1 MLFSPALTAQIIK
14 EFLCILRDKKT
25 RIVLI
30 APPVMQLIIFSYAI
44 TLDVNNVNITLFN
57 QDHGYY
63 SEQFIGHLANASFVN
78 NIETVHSYKQLAQRM
93 NLRKSLIAVVI
104 PADFSSSL
112 SRGDNPQIQV
122 IADGRRA
129 NSAQVATGYV
139 QTICRLFL
147 STVNNR
153 QVSTNPVTLR
163 HWFNSNLQYQWF
175 VVPGLSGVLSMVVA
189 LMLTALSIA
198 RERELG
204 TFDQLLVSPCSSS
217 EIIIAKLIP
226 PLIVGFFLGNLMI
239 AAGVYLFQ
247 IPFNGSF
254 YWLQLA
260 LLVFLI
266 SVASMGLMISAIS
279 NTQQQAILGC
289 FAAVVPLMLM
299 SGFATPV
306 ANMPQALQYVA
317 QWLPIQHYLLIAQ
330 GVFMKALPAKEIIAH
345 TIPMV
350 IVAIVS
356 LFTAGLLVRSK
367 LQ

>member
-1 MLFSPALTAQIIK
+1 MLFSPALKAQIIK

-25 RIVLI
+25 RIVLV
-30 APPVMQLIIFSYAI
+30 APPILQLIIFSYAI
-44 TLDVNNVNITLFN
+44 TLDVNNVSVTMFN
-57 QDHGYY
+57 RDHGYY
-63 SEQFIGHLANASFVN
+63 AEQFIAQLANANFVKHVDS
-78 NIETVHSYKQLAQRM
+78 VHSYQQVEQQM
-93 NLRKSLIAVVI
+93 NLRESLIAVII
-104 PADFSSSL
+104 PADFSQSVAK
-112 SRGDNPQIQV
+112 GENPQIQV

-129 NSAQVATGYV
+129 NSAQVATGYI
-139 QTICRLFL
+139 QNISRSFL
-147 STVNNR
+147 STVNADLER
-153 QVSTNPVTLR
+153 TDLVTTR
-163 HWFNSNLQYQWF
+163 HWFNSNLEYQWF

-204 TFDQLLVSPCSSS
+204 TFEQLLVSPCSSG
-217 EIIIAKLIP
+217 EIIIAKVIP
-226 PLIVGFFLGNLMI
+226 PLIVGFILGNLMI
-239 AAGVYLFQ
+239 AAGVFLFK
-247 IPFNGSF
+247 IPFSGSF
-254 YWLQLA
+254 WWLQLA

-266 SVASMGLMISAIS
+266 SVASMGLMISAVS

-317 QWLPIQHYLLIAQ
+317 DWLPIQHYLVIVQ
-330 GVFMKALPAKEIIAH
+330 GVFMKALPAEEIIKH
-345 TIPMV
+345 IIPMA

-356 LFTAGLLVRSK
+356 LFTATLLVRTK